1 MENKGKTY
9 NKTLLHDEGRL
20 VQMQVLIEKE
30 REKMQ
35 AHIQNRYWQLAQA
48 EDGQAEVEA
57 LMAEKSELVKKK
69 RELKE

>member
-35 AHIQNRYWQLAQA
+35 AHIQNRYW
-48 EDGQAEVEA
+48 
-57 LMAEKSELVKKK
+57 
-69 RELKE
+69 